1 MFRVYFSC
9 RLFIAAS
16 YQSNEGQDRKI
27 KIAPAI
33 ELFPK
38 RRQTSFRHITRNLA
52 GETGLEPATPGFGD
66 RCSTN

>member
-16 YQSNEGQDRKI
+16 YQSDEDQDRKT

-33 ELFPK
+33 ELFPIDK
-38 RRQTSFRHITRNLA
+38 TSFGHIIRNLA